1 MSDLLGTQPKAPSLS
16 DRWGPVAL
24 YLLKRLLSGGLVL
37 LAGITLAILDSARD
51 ALRHRRAG
59 IAAGPAVE
67 TPEGADPDM
76 PWWKI
81 ALFLALGLVGLPIG
95 ANLLI
100 DSATEI
106 AAMFGVPAH
115 LAGAPSSDSLT
126 YSTVAED
133 SRAFV
138 RFGLRAWVHR
148 LEAALSSALPRGQ
161 SASFATAEFLQPDIK
176 TRYEAA
182 QIAIAA
188 GFKTIDEVRAEE
200 GLPA

>member
-1 MSDLLGTQPKAPSLS
+1 MTA
-16 DRWGPVAL
+16 
-24 YLLKRLLSGGLVL
+24 
-37 LAGITLAILDSARD
+37 
-51 ALRHRRAG
+51 
-59 IAAGPAVE
+59 
-67 TPEGADPDM
+67 
-76 PWWKI
+76 
-81 ALFLALGLVGLPIG
+81 
-95 ANLLI
+95 
-100 DSATEI
+100 SATQI
-106 AAMFGVPAH
+106 SAMFGVPAH

-161 SASFATAEFLQPDIK
+161 SASFSTAEFLQPDMK

-182 QIAIAA
+182 QIAIEA